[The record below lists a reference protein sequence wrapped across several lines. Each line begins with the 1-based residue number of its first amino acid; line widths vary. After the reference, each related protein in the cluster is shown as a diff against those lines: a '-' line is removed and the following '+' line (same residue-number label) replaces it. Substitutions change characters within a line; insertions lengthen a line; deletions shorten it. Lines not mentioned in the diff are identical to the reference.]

1 MKKILTLL
9 MMVMSITFLFAQK
22 NAVRSA
28 KVISSEVNWWG
39 YKVVKTVP
47 TTHNGTVKLK
57 SGKFNFKDNLIV
69 DGEFVI
75 DMRSITV
82 SDLAGEDQIKL
93 TNDLKSTNFFEVKKF
108 PIAKFHL
115 TKILPSNSTEYNSI
129 VYGNITIKGIRKTI
143 SFPASVIV
151 KGQSVEFESA
161 KFTLNRQDFKAFY
174 KSSLKDYLI
183 KDEMDIQISMKTK

>member
-1 MKKILTLL
+1 
-9 MMVMSITFLFAQK
+9 MMVMGVTFFFAQK
-22 NAVRSA
+22 SNTVRAS
-28 KVISSEVNWWG
+28 KVISSEVKWWG

-47 TTHNGTVKLK
+47 TTHYGTINLK

-69 DGEFVI
+69 DGEFII

-82 SDLAGEDQIKL
+82 TDLAGEEQTKL

-115 TKILPSNSTEYNSI
+115 TKILPSNSTDYNSI